1 MKYKG
6 IIYTVVF
13 GDYDEI
19 RPPLFKNED
28 WYYLLITDKN
38 GDWVV
43 PHKDSFD
50 NIYSV
55 LGNSVD
61 VNTQRHEKITMD
73 IILTDIKQAEDDFV
87 DFPRII
93 YHDHKLQQRTDI
105 NPLADLLTEDID
117 LVVKKHPDRNCIY
130 DEAKV
135 VSQMR
140 LARPDLVDE
149 QMVKYEREW
158 QVPRQAGLIDSCILV
173 RWANQTEYQD
183 EFYEKWWQEVQA
195 HTHRDQLSFNAV
207 LWQHP
212 LRVKYY
218 TDYFQWFKKHPHA
231 KPREIKS

>member
-28 WYYLLITDKN
+28 WYYLLITDKSEN
-38 GDWVV
+38 ADK
-43 PHKDSFD
+43 PEAQAFD
-50 NIYSV
+50 NVYS
-55 LGNSVD
+55 LFGKSVD
-61 VNTQRHEKITMD
+61 VFTQRYEKIMMD
-73 IILTDIKQAEDDFV
+73 IVITDLRQAEDEFV
-87 DFPRII
+87 DLPRII
-93 YHDHKLQQRTDI
+93 YHDGKLQQSADI

-117 LVVKKHPDRNCIY
+117 LVVKEHPDRSCIY
-130 DEAKV
+130 DEAEV
-135 VSQMR
+135 VSRGR
-140 LARPDLVDE
+140 LARPDLVQE
-149 QMVKYEREW
+149 QMTKYEKEW
-158 QVPRQAGLIDSCILV
+158 RVPRKVGLVDSCILV
-173 RWANQTEYQD
+173 RWANQTEYQE
-183 EFYEKWWQEVQA
+183 EFYEKWWNEVDA